1 MDEILENEMH
11 LGLHSEIWED
21 KENNTHA
28 NLIEEA
34 LEIHGIKYISTPRPN
49 RRGGGAAI
57 TLISDSQFVLTKLN
71 IDVLDG
77 DYSLEVCWG
86 LLKPKNPTGH
96 IKSIIVCA
104 FYSPPKSRKKSAL
117 INHISINY
125 FILKSQHPDSAF
137 ICGGDKN
144 DLNLQLLLDI
154 DPSFRQIVTKPTYNQ
169 SVLEVIVTDIG
180 QYYLEPII
188 RPAVQ
193 PDNPA
198 SASPSDHSIA
208 FAKANTS
215 SDIPVERTFRSHTIR
230 PLPDEA
236 ISGFASWVQ
245 HEPWTFVYDGL
256 DVSDMVDRLNF
267 LLQHNLDTHCPT
279 KTVRT
284 SNLDGKVTSVAVKQ
298 ASRRKN
304 REYVKH
310 GNSSKYK
317 ELKKEVK
324 SELKL
329 AQRSSTNKM
338 NLQGL
343 RIIPG

>member
-1 MDEILENEMH
+1 MH
-11 LGLHSEIWED
+11 LGLHSEIRED

-104 FYSPPKSRKKSAL
+104 FYSPPNSRKKSAL

-180 QYYLEPII
+180 QYYLEPTI

-193 PDNPA
+193 P
-198 SASPSDHSIA
+198 
-208 FAKANTS
+208 
-215 SDIPVERTFRSHTIR
+215 
-230 PLPDEA
+230 
-236 ISGFASWVQ
+236 
-245 HEPWTFVYDGL
+245 
-256 DVSDMVDRLNF
+256 
-267 LLQHNLDTHCPT
+267 DTHCPT